1 MKLQTAYVIAVAW
14 MIRTYK
20 HHKNP
25 YTVERSADHLRY
37 MFYYDGEAIP
47 FFTLHVMKNEG
58 LIKEFVRF
66 NGELKLHRIGHPAIL
81 LSDDD
86 CQKWDGFRTVHEC
99 IDRDVQTFG
108 LFLNQNPVAILWD

>member
-1 MKLQTAYVIAVAW
+1 MKIQTAYVIAIAW

-25 YTVERSADHLRY
+25 YTVERSNDHLRY
-37 MFYYDGEAIP
+37 MFFYDGEAIP
-47 FFTLHVMKNEG
+47 FFTLHVLRSEG

-66 NGELKLHRIGHPAIL
+66 NGEMKLHRIGHPAIL

-86 CQKWDGFRTVHEC
+86 CQKWNGERTVHEC

-108 LFLNQNPVAILWD
+108 LFLNKNPVAILWD